1 MAIAIAAM
9 VDIPINSARR
19 IVFGT
24 NTPTRIVYPR
34 LVNYSLI
41 RSQCKPTGVL
51 LFMTNLINISLLLPL
66 IFE

>member
-1 MAIAIAAM
+1 MTIAIAAM
-9 VDIPINSARR
+9 VDTPINSARR

-24 NTPTRIVYPR
+24 NTPTRRIYPR

-41 RSQCKPTGVL
+41 GYQCKQTGAL